1 MDRMSE
7 TVSSSTTLIRRV
19 HRRIVL
25 LVACGILLT
34 SLLAGLSAVLPYYFS
49 SRAHL
54 EDVTRMTIRARADA
68 LHHQLSRYQDTAR
81 QFVSRTEIRRQLES
95 FVRGEISLAELQ
107 RYTTPRLA
115 EAMEQMSDVVGL
127 VRLDMAGN
135 EISRL
140 GLVPA
145 HPSPGN
151 NHSPGYPCRFLV
163 LPDSPLL
170 LQACAPIQ
178 DGQGVQIGRDLVF
191 FRAESLLALLG
202 LDRQLADGGIAWL
215 TDSHGQYVMASG
227 SGQASLGHADFR
239 AALDTL
245 DDDQL
250 LQFDA
255 PVGDA
260 GWRLQ
265 VAVPAGQLHQQ
276 SLQLLLWPALSVL
289 LLALGGTLLIHRLIH
304 PMLRIALNQ
313 ARALERSEQQQ
324 RQAASVFRHA
334 SEAILITDAQ
344 HAIVEVNPT
353 FCRLT
358 GYEAGALVS
367 RPLAELLAQRLHLQE
382 QVQAVLKK
390 LAEQDAWQG
399 EIHYRCADGATLIAL
414 QTISAVHDAN
424 GKLIRYIHIFN
435 DVTDKKREE
444 EQVRHQ
450 ALHDELTGLPNRASL
465 EHHLQLRLKR
475 GRHGDSGQFALLFL
489 DLDRFKQVND
499 RFGHKAGDLLLQEVC
514 QRLTGN
520 LRQGDLLARLGG
532 DEFILVLD
540 PLREPKDAAKVAA
553 HIRAALTAP
562 FQINE
567 QHAQI
572 GVSIGIAIYPEH
584 GSTAQELLEAADTA
598 MYVAKNAGRNTWR
611 FASQAHSSLP

>member
-1 MDRMSE
+1 MSD
-7 TVSSSTTLIRRV
+7 TARSSTTLIRRM

-34 SLLAGLSAVLPYYFS
+34 SLLAGLAAVLPYYFS

-54 EDVTRMTIRARADA
+54 EDVTRMTIRAQAQA
-68 LHHQLSRYQDTAR
+68 LHHQLSRYQDAVR
-81 QFVSRTEIRRQLES
+81 QFVSRTEIRRQLAS
-95 FVRGEISLAELQ
+95 FVRSEISLDALQ
-107 RYTTPRLA
+107 GYTTPRLA
-115 EAMEQMSDVVGL
+115 DAVGQMPDVVGL
-127 VRLDMAGN
+127 VRQDMAGTDL
-135 EISRL
+135 IRL
-140 GLVPA
+140 GRVPDQ
-145 HPSPGN
+145 PIPGS
-151 NHSPGYPCRFLV
+151 NHTPGYPCRFLM
-163 LPDSPLL
+163 LEDGTLL
-170 LQACAPIQ
+170 LQACAPIH
-178 DGQGVQIGRDLVF
+178 DDQGVQIGRDLVF
-191 FRAESLLALLG
+191 FSADSLLALLR
-202 LDRQLADGGIAWL
+202 LDQRLSAGSIAWFS
-215 TDSHGQYVMASG
+215 DSHGQYVMASG
-227 SGQASLGHADFR
+227 SGQLTLGHADIR

-245 DDDQL
+245 HNDQL

-260 GWRLQ
+260 GWRLHL
-265 VAVPAGQLHQQ
+265 AVPADQLHQQ
-276 SLQLLLWPALSVL
+276 SLQLLLWPAVTVL
-289 LLALGGTLLIHRLIH
+289 LLALGGTLLVHRLIR

-313 ARALERSEQQQ
+313 ARALEQSEQQQ

-344 HAIVEVNPT
+344 HAIVEANPT

-367 RPLAELLAQRLHLQE
+367 RSIAELLAQREYLQE
-382 QVQAVLKK
+382 RVQAVLEK
-390 LAEQDAWQG
+390 LDEQDAWQG
-399 EIHYRCADGATLIAL
+399 EVHYRCADGATLIAL
-414 QTISAVHDAN
+414 QTISAVHDAD
-424 GKLIRYIHIFN
+424 GQLIRYIHIFN

-465 EHHLQLRLKR
+465 EHHLQLKLKR

-499 RFGHKAGDLLLQEVC
+499 RLGHKAGDLLLQQVG
-514 QRLTGN
+514 QRLTGS

-540 PLREPKDAAKVAA
+540 PLRDPEDAAKVAA

-562 FQINE
+562 FQLYG

-572 GVSIGIAIYPEH
+572 GVSIGIALYPEH

-598 MYVAKNAGRNTWR
+598 MYAAKNAGRNTWR
-611 FASQAHSSLP
+611 FASQTHTSLP